1 MSTHPQWEIRN
12 ADSRGFCRGSV
23 YSEADTSYKEAYSS
37 SATAMKDV
45 NTKPG
50 EEQSPPAA
58 PSVIRDERRWE
69 RREQKGGEKRSP
81 AVASELHKRRG
92 KFASL

>member
-1 MSTHPQWEIRN
+1 MQTVALS
-12 ADSRGFCRGSV
+12 A
-23 YSEADTSYKEAYSS
+23 EALFVQRPIPPMKEARSP

-50 EEQSPPAA
+50 EEQGPPAA
-58 PSVIRDERRWE
+58 PSVIRDERRRE
-69 RREQKGGEKRSP
+69 RREQKGGRRKKRSL